1 MSNTVEQGSSTST
14 REVRQSKVLKRKR
27 EKEKDLLPIYIV
39 SIVVNLIGDIL
50 EIKATQDTYS
60 RS

>member
-1 MSNTVEQGSSTST
+1 LSNAVEQGSSTST

>member
-1 MSNTVEQGSSTST
+1 LSNTVEQGSSTST

>member
-1 MSNTVEQGSSTST
+1 MSNAVEQGSSTST

>member
-1 MSNTVEQGSSTST
+1 MSNAVEQGSSTST

-27 EKEKDLLPIYIV
+27 EKEMDLLPIYIV